1 MEGYVEKTFW
11 IDPYQKSLVTK
22 VVDILDNQCLFEK
35 TIAYSFSDGQESDR
49 GYINNLPILESRVE
63 ENIIYY
69 TLFYDHGLLPG
80 DEVLMTID
88 WPRRYSLMR
97 LRFAAELILEIV
109 RQKFYL
115 EKVGIHVAENKGWI
129 DFIYPND
136 ISLLFDT
143 ILETYNGIV
152 LGDYTIQSGFSNEFN
167 HSRFWKI
174 DQFREVLSGGAYL
187 KSTKEAG
194 FVSLK
199 SARSGRTIERIE
211 IRLID

>member
-199 SARSGRTIERIE
+199 RARSGRTIERIE